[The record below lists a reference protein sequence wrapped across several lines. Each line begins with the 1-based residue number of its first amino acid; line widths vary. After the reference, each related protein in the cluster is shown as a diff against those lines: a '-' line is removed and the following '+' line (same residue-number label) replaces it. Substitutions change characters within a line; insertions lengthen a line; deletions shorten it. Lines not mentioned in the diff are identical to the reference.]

1 MKRPDQRPARLA
13 LTALFVVLAV
23 VWIFLL
29 RPQALGGP
37 AAYVIVSGKSMEP
50 TLKNGDLV
58 VALRKSSYQ
67 AGDIVAYRIPD
78 REQGAGALVIHRI
91 TGGSAPAGYV
101 LQGDNRTGEDIW
113 RPQSRDI
120 AGDMR
125 VRLPRVGLFLN
136 FVRTPLGMALFGGV
150 VAFFLVSTGSRTQT
164 RAPGYARDVY
174 ALDVRFPALL
184 HDSASPLTRA
194 LGR

>member
-1 MKRPDQRPARLA
+1 MARPDQRPARLA
-13 LTALFVVLAV
+13 LTAFFVVLAV

-58 VALRKSSYQ
+58 VALERSSYRV
-67 AGDIVAYRIPD
+67 GDVVAYRIP
-78 REQGAGALVIHRI
+78 EGEEGAGALVIHRI
-91 TGGSAPAGYV
+91 TGGSAHAGYV

-113 RPQSRDI
+113 RPQPPDI

-125 VRLPRVGLFLN
+125 VRLPRVGLFLT

-150 VAFFLVSTGSRTQT
+150 VAFFLIATGSRTPT
-164 RAPGYARDVY
+164 RFPEYVRDVY
-174 ALDVRFPALL
+174 ALDVRFPTLL
-184 HDSASPLTRA
+184 QESPR
-194 LGR
+194 R